1 MLSQTMTAG
10 AGVRKP
16 KTRQEGSR
24 PRHKLSAVDALMR
37 ARGSQPSSQVPG
49 GASAHAQEARTFSAN
64 MTPAEM
70 INNAASH
77 LSSLT
82 SAVDSTSKSGQAA
95 GAHQR
100 AKSQILQNQIYNKT
114 MISNL
119 NNITSH
125 FLKEQIV
132 QEIILNECG
141 KFLPE
146 QPYAVQDQV
155 KDFVL
160 EPKVYEEVIERQMP
174 LSEKWF
180 PE

>member
-1 MLSQTMTAG
+1 MPGGT
-10 AGVRKP
+10 GVRKP

-24 PRHKLSAVDALMR
+24 PKNKLSAVDAIVQ

-49 GASAHAQEARTFSAN
+49 GATAQAQEVRTFSAE
-64 MTPAEM
+64 MVPADV

-82 SAVDSTSKSGQAA
+82 SAVDSASKSGQAA

-125 FLKEQIV
+125 FLKE
-132 QEIILNECG
+132 
-141 KFLPE
+141 
-146 QPYAVQDQV
+146 
-155 KDFVL
+155 
-160 EPKVYEEVIERQMP
+160 
-174 LSEKWF
+174 
-180 PE
+180 